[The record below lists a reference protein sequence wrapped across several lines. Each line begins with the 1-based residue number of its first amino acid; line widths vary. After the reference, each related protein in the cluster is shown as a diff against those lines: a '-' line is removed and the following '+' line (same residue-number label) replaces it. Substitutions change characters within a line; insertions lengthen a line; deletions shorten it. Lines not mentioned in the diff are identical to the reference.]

1 MSFQLGSV
9 ENVTV
14 PSVFLLISHLKYLA
28 LLFLPDPVPSPDDD
42 QHYIKFDDLYGTLT
56 SEKHRPS
63 LKDRSKQSHGMPF
76 SPSGQTAANVGELI
90 LCSECLRPRIM
101 YSQHKLKHHDNVV
114 LLRSLEP
121 LLFVCGAT
129 LSDVEVIT
137 TPFDP
142 PSTADL
148 FSRVFVRANLCC
160 RDELEVPY
168 YSSECFGPV
177 CSHCACE
184 CQESVEGQYPL
195 CMDCRAD
202 GVSPLLKRKR
212 KMAASF

>member
-1 MSFQLGSV
+1 MDG
-9 ENVTV
+9 TV
-14 PSVFLLISHLKYLA
+14 DSMCSLLVSTKI
-28 LLFLPDPVPSPDDD
+28 
-42 QHYIKFDDLYGTLT
+42 
-56 SEKHRPS
+56 
-63 LKDRSKQSHGMPF
+63 
-76 SPSGQTAANVGELI
+76 
-90 LCSECLRPRIM
+90 
-101 YSQHKLKHHDNVV
+101 YSY
-114 LLRSLEP
+114 E
-121 LLFVCGAT
+121 GG
-129 LSDVEVIT
+129 EVIT

-148 FSRVFVRANLCC
+148 FVFVRANLCC
-160 RDELEVPY
+160 RDELE
-168 YSSECFGPV
+168 ECFGPV